1 MIKGKSWIAIAIV
14 LMLLTLQ
21 LTSSAQTV
29 HAAAGEETHI
39 AATLFVLKNESEVS
53 NAKIHWA
60 PVTGATAYELYRSEN
75 NAPYTLLQTLTGIT
89 TDDYDLNIGST
100 YKYQVK
106 AYGGTSFIASA
117 VSPEYTPYSL
127 PENLTTFD
135 NTTQSTLML
144 PNELKV
150 GDTYYRFNFVQ
161 KSSGGFGEMIQ
172 QTSTDDI
179 TYGNDKVVLSYT
191 DHPDLANSKFE
202 GINILY
208 HAPTNKFV
216 FWAHYENS
224 TDYTLA
230 RVSVASATP
239 GENFTFHKSFRPEG
253 NESRDISIFKDD
265 DDSAYLISTANNNSD
280 TILYK
285 LTSDWLDVDHQV
297 SVIYQNQHRELPK
310 MIKKDGIYYLFSSQ
324 AAGWYPSIPLYS
336 SATSIDGDWSE
347 LRTIG
352 NTSTFSAQSGSVMR
366 VKPNTGNNVVMVAY
380 RWMFG
385 WAGTQNGTTEERL
398 LPVWFSDGYAFYD
411 YFDQVLYNTSDDVV
425 VPVQNGKLLSQ
436 GKPATAQTAT
446 GTNPASYANDGN
458 YQTEWIGTGSSWPHW
473 WKVDLGSVQQLNNV
487 QISWWMQK
495 GSEGF
500 YKYKIETSTDNVNWT
515 VALDRTNNT
524 SYGFTSDT
532 LSSTAARY
540 VRINMQNAA
549 LHNNPNNW
557 YTPRLWEV
565 KIFGTS
571 AE

>member
-1 MIKGKSWIAIAIV
+1 MIKGKSWMAIV
-14 LMLLTLQ
+14 IALMLLTVH

-29 HAAAGEETHI
+29 HAAGEETKI
-39 AATLFVLKNESEVS
+39 AATLFLLKNESEVS

-60 PVTGATAYELYRSEN
+60 PVQGATAYELYRSEN

-89 TDDYDLNIGST
+89 TDAYELNMGNT

-106 AYGGTSFIASA
+106 AYGGTSLLTSA

-127 PENLTTFD
+127 PANLTTFD

-161 KSSGGFGEMIQ
+161 KPSGGFGEMIQ

-208 HAPTNKFV
+208 HIPTNKFV

-239 GENFTFHKSFRPEG
+239 GEEFTFHKSFRPEG

-285 LTSDWLDVDHQV
+285 LTADWLDVDHQV

-366 VKPNTGNNVVMVAY
+366 VKPETGNNVVMVAY

-398 LPVWFSDGYAFYD
+398 LPIWFSGGYAFYD
-411 YFDQVLYNTSDDVV
+411 YFDQVLYNTNDDIL

-458 YQTEWIGTGSSWPHW
+458 YQTEWVGTGSSWPHW
-473 WKVDLGSVQQLNNV
+473 WKVDLGSVQALNNV

-565 KIFGTS
+565 KVFGS
-571 AE
+571 DIN

>member
-1 MIKGKSWIAIAIV
+1 MIKGKSWMAIV
-14 LMLLTLQ
+14 IALMLLTVH

-29 HAAAGEETHI
+29 HAAGGEKTKI

-60 PVTGATAYELYRSEN
+60 PVQGASVYELYRSEN
-75 NAPYTLLQTLTGIT
+75 NAPYTLLQTLTGTT
-89 TDDYDLNIGST
+89 TDDYDLNIGNT

-106 AYGGTSFIASA
+106 AYDGTSLLTSA
-117 VSPEYTPYSL
+117 ISPEYTPYSL

-161 KSSGGFGEMIQ
+161 KPTGGFGEMIQ

-179 TYGNDKVVLSYT
+179 TYGDDKVVLSYT

-239 GENFTFHKSFRPEG
+239 GEDFTFHKSFRPEG
-253 NESRDISIFKDD
+253 NQSRDISIFKDD

-336 SATSIDGDWSE
+336 SANSIDGDWSE

-366 VKPNTGNNVVMVAY
+366 VKPDTGNNVVMVAY

-446 GTNPASYANDGN
+446 GTNPESYANDGN
-458 YQTEWIGTGSSWPHW
+458 YQTEWVGTGSSWPHW
-473 WKVDLGSVQQLNNV
+473 WKVDLGSVQLLNNV

-495 GSEGF
+495 GSEGY

-524 SYGFTSDT
+524 SYGFTSDN

-565 KIFGTS
+565 KVFGSDTN
-571 AE
+571 

>member
-1 MIKGKSWIAIAIV
+1 MIKGKQGMAIV
-14 LMLLTLQ
+14 IALLL
-21 LTSSAQTV
+21 LAFHFSSSAQTV
-29 HAAAGEETHI
+29 HAAGEETNI

-60 PVTGATAYELYRSEN
+60 PVDGATGYELFRSEN
-75 NAPYTLLQTLTGIT
+75 NEPFALLQTLGGTT
-89 TDDYDLNIGST
+89 TDDYDLNMGST
-100 YKYQVK
+100 YRYQVK
-106 AYGGTSFIASA
+106 AYAGNSLLTSA
-117 VSPEYTPYSL
+117 VSPEYTPYVL
-127 PENLTTFD
+127 PDNLTTFD
-135 NTTQSTLML
+135 NTTKSTLNL

-161 KSSGGFGEMIQ
+161 KPSGGFGQMIQ

-191 DHPDLANSKFE
+191 DHPDLADSKFE

-239 GENFTFHKSFRPEG
+239 GENFTFHKSFRPGG
-253 NESRDISIFKDD
+253 NESRDISIFIDD

-280 TILYK
+280 TILYQ

-310 MIKKDGIYYLFSSQ
+310 VIKKDGMYYLFSSQ
-324 AAGWYPSIPLYS
+324 AAGWYPSIPMYS
-336 SATSIDGDWSE
+336 SATSMDGEWSE
-347 LRTIG
+347 LRVIG

-366 VKPNTGNNVVMVAY
+366 VKPNTGDNVVMVAY

-398 LPVWFSDGYAFYD
+398 LPVWFSNGYAFYD
-411 YFDQVLYNTSDDVV
+411 YFDQILYNANDDVV

-436 GKPATAQTAT
+436 GKEATAQTAS
-446 GTNPASYANDGN
+446 GTKPAGYANDGS
-458 YQTEWIGTGSSWPHW
+458 YQTEWTAASSAWPHW
-473 WKVDLGSVQQLNNV
+473 WKVDLGSVQQINNV

-500 YKYKIETSTDNVNWT
+500 YKYNIETSTDNVHWT
-515 VALDRTNNT
+515 VALDRTGNT
-524 SYGFTSDT
+524 SYGFTSDS
-532 LSSTAARY
+532 LSNTARY
-540 VRINMQNAA
+540 VRINMQGAK

-565 KIFGTS
+565 KIFGTDID
-571 AE
+571 

>member
-1 MIKGKSWIAIAIV
+1 MIKGKSWMAIV
-14 LMLLTLQ
+14 IALMLLTVH

-29 HAAAGEETHI
+29 HAAAGEETKI

-60 PVTGATAYELYRSEN
+60 PVQGATAYELYRSEN
-75 NAPYTLLQTLTGIT
+75 NAPYTLLQTLTGTT
-89 TDDYDLNIGST
+89 TDDYELNIGNT

-106 AYGGTSFIASA
+106 AYGGTSLLTSA

-127 PENLTTFD
+127 PEDLTTFD

-239 GENFTFHKSFRPEG
+239 GEDFTFHKSFRPEG
-253 NESRDISIFKDD
+253 NQSRDISIFKDD

-366 VKPNTGNNVVMVAY
+366 VKPDTGNNVVMVAY

-458 YQTEWIGTGSSWPHW
+458 YQTEWVGTGSSWPHW

-495 GSEGF
+495 GSEGY

-565 KIFGTS
+565 KVFGSETN
-571 AE
+571 

>member
-1 MIKGKSWIAIAIV
+1 MMIKKSRIAIIV
-14 LMLLTLQ
+14 AFLLLAYHF
-21 LTSSAQTV
+21 SAAVPTTQ
-29 HAAAGEETHI
+29 AAGEETNI
-39 AATLFVLKNESEVS
+39 AATLFVLKNDSEVN

-60 PVTGATAYELYRSEN
+60 PVDGATGYELLRSEN
-75 NAPYTLLQTLTGIT
+75 NGAYELLQTLTGTT
-89 TDDYDLNIGST
+89 TDDYDLQLGST
-100 YKYQVK
+100 YTYQVK
-106 AYGGTSFIASA
+106 AYGGSSVLTSA
-117 VSPEYTPYSL
+117 VSPEYTPYVL

-135 NTTQSTLML
+135 NTTKSTLNL

-161 KSSGGFGEMIQ
+161 KPTGGFGQMIQ

-179 TYGNDKVVLSYT
+179 TYGNDQVVLSYT
-191 DHPDLANSKFE
+191 DHPDLADSKFE

-208 HAPTNKFV
+208 HESTNKFV

-224 TDYTLA
+224 RDYTLA

-239 GENFTFHKSFRPEG
+239 GEDFTFHKSFRPGG

-265 DDSAYLISTANNNSD
+265 DGTAYLISTANNNSD
-280 TILYK
+280 TILYQ

-297 SVIYQNQHRELPK
+297 TTIYQNQHRELPK
-310 MIKKDGIYYLFSSQ
+310 VIKKDGIYYLFSSQ
-324 AAGWYPSIPLYS
+324 AAGWYPSIPMYS
-336 SATSIDGDWSE
+336 SATSLDGEWSE
-347 LRTIG
+347 LRVIG

-366 VKPNTGNNVVMVAY
+366 VTPDTGDNIVMVAY

-398 LPVWFSDGYAFYD
+398 LPVWFSNGYAFYD
-411 YFDQVLYNTSDDVV
+411 YFDKVLYDTVNDVV
-425 VPVQNGKLLSQ
+425 VPVQDGKLLSQ
-436 GKPATAQTAT
+436 GKEATAQTAT
-446 GTNPASYANDGN
+446 GTKPATYANDGS
-458 YQTEWIGTGSSWPHW
+458 YQTEWVGTSVAWPHW
-473 WKVDLGSVQQLNNV
+473 WKVDLGSVQQINNV

-500 YKYKIETSTDNVNWT
+500 YKYKIETSNDNVNWT
-515 VALDRTNNT
+515 VALDRTDNK

-532 LSSTAARY
+532 LSSTARY
-540 VRINMQNAA
+540 VRINMQGAT

-565 KIFGTS
+565 KVFG
-571 AE
+571 EDIE

>member
-1 MIKGKSWIAIAIV
+1 MIKGKSWMAIV
-14 LMLLTLQ
+14 IALMLLTVH

-29 HAAAGEETHI
+29 HAAGEETHI

-60 PVTGATAYELYRSEN
+60 PVQGATAYELYRSEN
-75 NAPYTLLQTLTGIT
+75 DEPYQLLQTLTGIT
-89 TDDYDLNIGST
+89 TDDYDLNIGNT

-106 AYGGTSFIASA
+106 AYGGTSLLTSA

-216 FWAHYENS
+216 FWGHYENS

-239 GENFTFHKSFRPEG
+239 GEDFTFHKSFRPEG
-253 NESRDISIFKDD
+253 NQSRDISIFKDD

-366 VKPNTGNNVVMVAY
+366 VKPDTGNNVVMVAY

-411 YFDQVLYNTSDDVV
+411 YFDQVLYNTSDDVLI
-425 VPVQNGKLLSQ
+425 PVQNGKLLSQ

-458 YQTEWIGTGSSWPHW
+458 YQTEWVGTGSSWPHW

-524 SYGFTSDT
+524 SYGFTSDH
-532 LSSTAARY
+532 LSSTVARY
-540 VRINMQNAA
+540 VRINMQNAS

-565 KIFGTS
+565 KVFGSDTN
-571 AE
+571 

>member
-1 MIKGKSWIAIAIV
+1 MIKGKSWMAIV
-14 LMLLTLQ
+14 IALMLLTVH

-29 HAAAGEETHI
+29 HAATGEETKI
-39 AATLFVLKNESEVS
+39 AATLFVLKNETEVS

-60 PVTGATAYELYRSEN
+60 PVQGATAYELYRSEN
-75 NAPYTLLQTLTGIT
+75 NAPYTLLQTLTGT
-89 TDDYDLNIGST
+89 MTDDYDLNIGSS

-106 AYGGTSFIASA
+106 SYGGTSLLTSA

-179 TYGNDKVVLSYT
+179 NYGNDKVVLSYT

-230 RVSVASATP
+230 RVSVASTTP
-239 GENFTFHKSFRPEG
+239 GEDFTFHKSFRPEG
-253 NESRDISIFKDD
+253 NQSRDISILKDD

-324 AAGWYPSIPLYS
+324 TAGWYPSIPLYS

-366 VKPNTGNNVVMVAY
+366 VKPDTGNNVVMVAY

-425 VPVQNGKLLSQ
+425 VPVLNGKLLSQ
-436 GKPATAQTAT
+436 GKPATAQTVT

-458 YQTEWIGTGSSWPHW
+458 YQTEWVGTGSSWPHW

-565 KIFGTS
+565 KVFGSDTN
-571 AE
+571 

>member
-1 MIKGKSWIAIAIV
+1 MIKGKSWIAIVIAF
-14 LMLLTLQ
+14 MLLTFHLS
-21 LTSSAQTV
+21 SSAQTV
-29 HAAAGEETHI
+29 HAAASEETNI
-39 AATLFVLKNESEVS
+39 AATLFMLKNETEVS

-60 PVTGATAYELYRSEN
+60 PVQGTTAYELYRSEN
-75 NAPYTLLQTLTGIT
+75 NEPYTLLQTLTGT
-89 TDDYDLNIGST
+89 TMDDYDLNIGST

-106 AYGGTSFIASA
+106 AYGGTSLLTSA
-117 VSPEYTPYSL
+117 VSPEYTPYTL

-135 NTTQSTLML
+135 NTTKSTLNL

-161 KSSGGFGEMIQ
+161 KPSGGFGQMIQ

-191 DHPDLANSKFE
+191 DHPELANSKFE

-239 GENFTFHKSFRPEG
+239 GEDFTFHKSFRPEG

-285 LTSDWLDVDHQV
+285 LTSDWLDVDQQV

-366 VKPNTGNNVVMVAY
+366 VKPNMGNNVVMVAY

-411 YFDQVLYNTSDDVV
+411 YFDQIMYNASEDVV

-436 GKPATAQTAT
+436 GKHATAQTAS
-446 GTNPASYANDGN
+446 GTTPASYANDGN

-473 WKVDLGSVQQLNNV
+473 WRVDLGSVQQLSNV

-495 GSEGF
+495 GSEGY

-515 VALDRTNNT
+515 EALDRTDNT
-524 SYGFTSDT
+524 SYGFTSDS
-532 LSSTAARY
+532 LSSTARY
-540 VRINMQNAA
+540 VRINMLNAT

-565 KIFGTS
+565 KIFGSGTD
-571 AE
+571 